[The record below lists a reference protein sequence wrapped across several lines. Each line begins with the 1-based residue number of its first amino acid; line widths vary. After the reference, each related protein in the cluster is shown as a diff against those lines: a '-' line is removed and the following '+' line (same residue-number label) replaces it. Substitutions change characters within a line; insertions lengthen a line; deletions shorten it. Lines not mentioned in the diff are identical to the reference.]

1 MSTILQVSGISLIS
15 AGAYLAWP
23 PLGIALFG
31 IGILLFGLAM
41 ERGNDAE

>member
-15 AGAYLAWP
+15 VGAYLAWP
-23 PLGIALFG
+23 PLGITLFG

-41 ERGNDAE
+41 ERGNGAK

>member
-1 MSTILQVSGISLIS
+1 LQCLGISLIS
-15 AGAYLAWP
+15 AGAFIFWP

-31 IGILLFGLAM
+31 VGVLLFGLAM

>member
-1 MSTILQVSGISLIS
+1 MSTVFQILGISLIS
-15 AGAYLAWP
+15 AGAFIAWP

-31 IGILLFGLAM
+31 IGVLLFGLAM

>member
-23 PLGIALFG
+23 PLGITLFG